1 MGDLKVL
8 KLLRRSSFLP
18 LQFSPLLGLKPPA
31 TLSSRLIKRNSA
43 PFSELSAVDPC
54 SSGVLGLVRE
64 GLVACVVKDTVACS
78 TAGVVP
84 TLARRSLTLANRPP
98 QPQPQQPLPQQ
109 LLKPQLLKPQ
119 LLKPQLL
126 KPQLQK
132 PQLLKPQLQKP
143 QLLKPQ
149 LLKPQLLK
157 PQQLQKPQ
165 RLLKLQLLQK
175 PQQLLL
181 SK

>member
-8 KLLRRSSFLP
+8 KLLRWSSFLP

-98 QPQPQQPLPQQ
+98 QQQPQPQQPLPQQ

-119 LLKPQLL
+119 LLKPQLQKPRLL

-157 PQQLQKPQ
+157 PQ
-165 RLLKLQLLQK
+165 LLK
-175 PQQLLL
+175 
-181 SK
+181 